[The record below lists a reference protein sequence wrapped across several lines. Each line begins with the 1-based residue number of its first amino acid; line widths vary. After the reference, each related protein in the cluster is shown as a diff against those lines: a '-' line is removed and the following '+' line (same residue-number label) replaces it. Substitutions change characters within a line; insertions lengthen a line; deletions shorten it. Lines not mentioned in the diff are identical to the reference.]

1 MNERIGFKTIWHS
14 AAIPGL
20 VLAAVSTSYLLISQ
34 GLASHPGI
42 LTSVAS
48 GVLASVAST
57 LLNIVKI
64 VACIWLMKYY
74 MTRFHKEEHGSD
86 TKDLKRFGT
95 MVALLSALVF
105 SACSMAYYM
114 WNPEIISEA
123 IDTIMQSSGQALDR
137 NAMNA
142 LDNIKENAPR
152 IIFFSQLLYCFLFGW
167 ILSGILAPRIANPNP
182 FAEDKDILE

>member
-20 VLAAVSTSYLLISQ
+20 VLAAVSTAYMLISQ
-34 GLASHPGI
+34 GLASHPGV

-48 GVLASVAST
+48 TA
-57 LLNIVKI
+57 LNIVKI
-64 VACIWLMKYY
+64 VACIWLMRYY
-74 MTRFHKEEHGSD
+74 MTRFYREENGAG
-86 TKDLKRFGT
+86 TKDLRRFGT
-95 MVALLSALVF
+95 MTALLSALVF

-123 IDTIMQSSGQALDR
+123 IDEFIKATGQSLDR
-137 NAMNA
+137 NAMTV
-142 LDNIKENAPR
+142 LDTFKENAPR
-152 IIFFSQLLYCFLFGW
+152 LIFFSQLIYCFLFGW